1 MVSAEGGDTIANMGD
16 PEKECSKAFI
26 KNGASNNGK
35 KINNKAAEMANQQAV
50 NREIRKLRRYI
61 IALFASVVVCF
72 LIIIITFSVLYSN
85 LKWDVKNHDHPPKV
99 ATVVGGILDREEN
112 AELCLL
118 CDEIR
123 LGPSVA
129 EDKMLDYF
137 VRKPKTATKREE
149 CCVETPEQL
158 LRMLQMV
165 CTLL

>member
-1 MVSAEGGDTIANMGD
+1 MGEQ
-16 PEKECSKAFI
+16 EKESKAFI

-35 KINNKAAEMANQQAV
+35 KINNKVAETNAAI
-50 NREIRKLRRYI
+50 NRQIRQLKRYI
-61 IALFASVVVCF
+61 LALLAAVVVCF
-72 LIIIITFSVLYSN
+72 LIIIITFSVLYAN

-99 ATVVGGILDREEN
+99 GTVMGSILAREEK

-123 LGPSVA
+123 LGPSVE

-137 VRKPKTATKREE
+137 ERKPKTATQGEQ

-158 LRMLQMV
+158 LRMLQLV
-165 CTLL
+165 SI